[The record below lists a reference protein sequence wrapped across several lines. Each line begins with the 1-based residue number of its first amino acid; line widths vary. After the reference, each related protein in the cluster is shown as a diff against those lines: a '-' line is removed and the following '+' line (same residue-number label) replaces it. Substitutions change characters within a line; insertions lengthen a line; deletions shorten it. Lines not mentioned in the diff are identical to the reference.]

1 MAFKQYTQCV
11 DIQLFDPENP
21 LIRAA
26 LIGLYITLPPGAFA
40 ALLAIAKVGSPW
52 CLRFLVEVY
61 VIAGVVGYCDWFTVI
76 GSYTG
81 GSSVFLRPLSTR
93 LIVRAT
99 ILSLEH

>member
-52 CLRFLVEVY
+52 CLLFLVEVY

-76 GSYTG
+76 GSYTD
-81 GSSVFLRPLSTR
+81 
-93 LIVRAT
+93 
-99 ILSLEH
+99 